1 MLEEWKA
8 ACFLYGWWN
17 KDGLFQALSGK
28 YQNMRNA
35 RTIALPRK
43 ACSYIKMFKV
53 SRATN
58 DHTVHQSMCL
68 LSWFKFLSAQVC
80 KISCHRSR
88 TAAFEHAKAG
98 LPADG
103 LASLWQSFNIS
114 CCFGKWQSLIGKPS
128 PHLPFFI
135 AIGYVRLRVPFD
147 KPALFNLTW
156 CDIYKIC
163 MKSAAELTTC
173 ATCRCSRRP
182 YLRRSTGRALL
193 VMLLGTCP
201 NDIGERRL

>member
-1 MLEEWKA
+1 M
-8 ACFLYGWWN
+8 FLHQNVQKWAEQPMTTRFTKVCVFSPDSN
-17 KDGLFQALSGK
+17 FFQPKSVRFL
-28 YQNMRNA
+28 
-35 RTIALPRK
+35 
-43 ACSYIKMFKV
+43 
-53 SRATN
+53 ATATG
-58 DHTVHQSMCL
+58 HERQL
-68 LSWFKFLSAQVC
+68 LST
-80 KISCHRSR
+80 R
-88 TAAFEHAKAG
+88 KAG

-103 LASLWQSFNIS
+103 LAFLWQSFNIS
-114 CCFGKWQSLIGKPS
+114 CCYGKWQSLIGKPS
-128 PHLPFFI
+128 PYLPFSI

-156 CDIYKIC
+156 CDMYIIC

-173 ATCRCSRRP
+173 ATCRCSLRP